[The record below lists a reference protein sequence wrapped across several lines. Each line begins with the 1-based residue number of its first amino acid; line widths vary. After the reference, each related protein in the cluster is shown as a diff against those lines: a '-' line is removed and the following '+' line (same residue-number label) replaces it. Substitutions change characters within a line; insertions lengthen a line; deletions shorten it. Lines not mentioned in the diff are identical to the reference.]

1 MADIKISQLTAKG
14 TSIASTDLIEISE
27 SNGAGGYVTKSV
39 TGANIIGSK
48 QDTLVSGTNIKT
60 LNSNSILGSGDLEV
74 QPTLI
79 SGTNIKTIE
88 GQSILGG
95 GNINITNNDVG
106 LGNVDDTSDLNKPI
120 STATQTALNA
130 KQNTITNSDSITQG
144 AINLFL
150 TTAERTKLTNTSGT
164 NTGDQTNITGNA
176 ATVTTNANLTGVVT
190 STGNTTAIADNALS
204 IAKTSGLQGAIDLK
218 QDLSSKNAAN
228 GYAGLDASSKINPSQ
243 LPSIAITDTFVVIN
257 QAAQLALTAEVGD
270 VAVRTD
276 LNKSFIL
283 KTSPASTFANWQELL
298 TPTDS
303 VSSVFGRTG
312 VVTAQNGDYTAS
324 QVGAPS
330 GSGTSTGTNTGD
342 NATNSQYSG
351 LVSNATHTG
360 DATGNVGL
368 TVKGINGTIL
378 STLGTGILKNTTG
391 TGVPSIAVAADFP
404 TLNQNTTG
412 NAATVTTNANLTG
425 DITSIGNATSIAAG
439 VIVDADI
446 SATAGITDNKLADI
460 GSAGKVKNSATTATA
475 SNNVNTIVLR
485 DASNNFSAGT
495 ITANLTG
502 TASGNLVSGGALGTP
517 SSGSLLHTTGYLANN
532 LSGIVPVAN
541 GGTGT
546 ATPSLVAGTN
556 VTITGTF
563 PNQTI
568 AASGGGGSMAI
579 GGSITS
585 ATAGSVLFA
594 GTSGVLQQDNA
605 KLFWDDTNNRLGIGT
620 VSPTANLQVAGT
632 TFLNGGLDVGDN
644 AYYDNSV
651 AFCVKSNRSFIFNM
665 YDASANIKMSL
676 TQAGSLGLG
685 ILTPNTSS
693 ILDLTSTTKGFLI
706 PRMTTTQRDAIATP
720 ATGLQIYNTTTNAN
734 NYYNGSAWV
743 SAEGGGGVTQ
753 IVAGTNVTISPAGGT
768 GVVTIN
774 ASGGGGGAGGVHQL
788 TNPISNVRYSGR
800 LSGGALFSTAGTVAN
815 KIILGPFIPANSIT
829 IKNLITTVNGS
840 VVGGLFRFVIYS
852 NLNGVPSSKL
862 LESTDIDGSTNGDK
876 TFTTSF
882 TFTAGTTYWLG
893 IHSNALAGVQIPIY
907 SDAQAVALCA
917 ESNYRDYQSRAI
929 TVTYPNAPAT
939 LGATTLMLSA
949 PYSINFTAL

>member
-14 TSIASTDLIEISE
+14 TLIASTDLIEISE

-60 LNSNSILGSGDLEV
+60 LNSNSILGSGDLAV

-144 AINLFL
+144 ATNLFL

-283 KTSPASTFANWQELL
+283 KTSPATTFANWQELL

-360 DATGNVGL
+360 DATGNIGL

-378 STLGTGILKNTTG
+378 STLTTGILKNTTG

-404 TLNQNTTG
+404 ILNQNTTGTAGSTATLATARTISTNGDVAYTSPPFDGSANVLGTATLASIGVAGTYTKVTTDAKGRVTVGANLTAGDVPTLNQNTTG
-412 NAATVTTNANLTG
+412 TAANVT
-425 DITSIGNATSIAAG
+425 
-439 VIVDADI
+439 
-446 SATAGITDNKLADI
+446 
-460 GSAGKVKNSATTATA
+460 
-475 SNNVNTIVLR
+475 
-485 DASNNFSAGT
+485 
-495 ITANLTG
+495 
-502 TASGNLVSGGALGTP
+502 
-517 SSGSLLHTTGYLANN
+517 
-532 LSGIVPVAN
+532 GIVPVAN

-556 VTITGTF
+556 ITITGSF

-568 AASGGGGSMAI
+568 TAAGGG
-579 GGSITS
+579 
-585 ATAGSVLFA
+585 
-594 GTSGVLQQDNA
+594 
-605 KLFWDDTNNRLGIGT
+605 
-620 VSPTANLQVAGT
+620 
-632 TFLNGGLDVGDN
+632 
-644 AYYDNSV
+644 
-651 AFCVKSNRSFIFNM
+651 
-665 YDASANIKMSL
+665 
-676 TQAGSLGLG
+676 
-685 ILTPNTSS
+685 
-693 ILDLTSTTKGFLI
+693 
-706 PRMTTTQRDAIATP
+706 
-720 ATGLQIYNTTTNAN
+720 
-734 NYYNGSAWV
+734 
-743 SAEGGGGVTQ
+743 GGGGVTQ
-753 IVAGTNVTISPAGGT
+753 ILAGTNVTISPAGGT
-768 GVVTIN
+768 GVVTVN
-774 ASGGGGGAGGVHQL
+774 ASGGGGGTAGGPHLITQGL
-788 TNPISNVRYSGR
+788 FGWAYGLKTNSKANTTCTTATNRMTLMPFVPNTDFLKTRLLDTFGFYINVITASAVNCKVVVFSD
-800 LSGGALFSTAGTVAN
+800 SGGLPLTKLFEGATMSCSTTGV
-815 KIILGPFIPANSIT
+815 K
-829 IKNLITTVNGS
+829 VNGS
-840 VVGGLFRFVIYS
+840 SFGGFSKGTKYWIGTITSGAGPTLTQYSPDSMIPILEYVGTESKWFWSTTSYTYASVPATVAGNLFI
-852 NLNGVPSSKL
+852 P
-862 LESTDIDGSTNGDK
+862 ESTNC
-876 TFTTSF
+876 
-882 TFTAGTTYWLG
+882 
-893 IHSNALAGVQIPIY
+893 P
-907 SDAQAVALCA
+907 AVFF
-917 ESNYRDYQSRAI
+917 
-929 TVTYPNAPAT
+929 
-939 LGATTLMLSA
+939 
-949 PYSINFTAL
+949 SIFNDE